1 MMQKLALYHEEML
14 QGEFNLKELN
24 LLFTFQVNCPGCF
37 IHGIPLVNRLYHEWS
52 DRIGFLGLSTAFED
66 FGLNT
71 RENTRRLIESAEI
84 VGATKSFLAAKGI
97 STYHQP
103 IDFPIAMDAT
113 ADHGFDFETAALA
126 MCESIPNYKYWPLFE
141 QQDLNK
147 RIVDYLK
154 SLDKISLTF
163 TLNQLKG
170 SPTIILFNRQFEIL
184 AHHFGHVSH
193 EEMTSEL
200 EQFLSV
206 TN

>member
-1 MMQKLALYHEEML
+1 
-14 QGEFNLKELN
+14 
-24 LLFTFQVNCPGCF
+24 
-37 IHGIPLVNRLYHEWS
+37 
-52 DRIGFLGLSTAFED
+52 
-66 FGLNT
+66 
-71 RENTRRLIESAEI
+71 
-84 VGATKSFLAAKGI
+84 
-97 STYHQP
+97 
-103 IDFPIAMDAT
+103 MDAT